1 MQKVLITGALGQIGS
16 ELVCALHG
24 RLGADNI
31 ISTDVRE
38 PANDILENCNYG
50 KLDVLDGN
58 AVMDICKRNKIDTI
72 YHLAAILSAT
82 GEKNPQLAWNVNM
95 HGFYN
100 ILEAARAL
108 GIRQVICPS
117 SIAAFGPDTP
127 KDDTPNE
134 TILRPSS
141 MYGVTKAAGE
151 LLGNYYVSK
160 YNLDVR
166 GMRFPGIISWKTP
179 PGGGTTDY
187 AVAIYYEALKKKS
200 YICFVRPDTILP
212 MMYMPDAIKVL
223 IDIAEA
229 DFAKLKHHCD
239 FNVTA
244 MSFSA
249 AELAESIRKR
259 IPDLKVDY
267 QPDFRQEIAD
277 SWPRSLDDS
286 AARAEWGWKPDY
298 DLDMMTDDM
307 LTNLRVKLGKES
319 IA

>member
-38 PANDILENCNYG
+38 PAKEILENCNYG

-249 AELAESIRKR
+249 SELAESIRKR

-267 QPDFRQEIAD
+267 QPDFRQQIAD

-307 LTNLRVKLGKES
+307 LKNLRVKLGKDA

>member
-1 MQKVLITGALGQIGS
+1 MQKVLITGSLGQIGS
-16 ELVCALHG
+16 ELMCALHG
-24 RLGADNI
+24 KLGAGKI
-31 ISTDVRE
+31 IATDVRE
-38 PANDILENCNYG
+38 PWKEILENCNYE
-50 KLDVLDGN
+50 KLDVLDAK
-58 AVMDICKRNKIDTI
+58 AVADICKRHKIDTI

-82 GEKNPQLAWNVNM
+82 GEQNPQLAWNVNM

-100 ILEAARAL
+100 IIEAAREL
-108 GIRQVICPS
+108 GIKQVICPS

-134 TILRPSS
+134 TILRPTSI
-141 MYGVTKAAGE
+141 YGVTKVAGE
-151 LLGNYYVSK
+151 LLGNYYVKK

-166 GMRFPGIISWKTP
+166 GVRFPGIISWKTP

-200 YICFVRPDTILP
+200 YTCFVRPDTVLP

-239 FNVTA
+239 YNVTA

-259 IPDLKVDY
+259 IPDLMVDY
-267 QPDFRQEIAD
+267 QPDFRQQIAD

-298 DLDMMTDDM
+298 DLEMMTDDM
-307 LTNLRVKLGKES
+307 LKNLRVKLGKDA

>member
-1 MQKVLITGALGQIGS
+1 MRKVLITGALGQIGS
-16 ELVCALHG
+16 ELMCVLHG
-24 RLGADNI
+24 KLGGDNI
-31 ISTDVRE
+31 IATDVRE
-38 PANDILENCNYG
+38 PWKEILENCNYE
-50 KLDVLDGN
+50 KLDVMDGK
-58 AVMDICKRNKIDTI
+58 AVADICKRKEIDTI
-72 YHLAAILSAT
+72 FHLAAILSAN

-95 HGFYN
+95 QGFYN
-100 ILEAARAL
+100 VLEVAREL
-108 GIRQVICPS
+108 GIKQVICPS

-127 KDDTPNE
+127 KDNTPNE
-134 TILRPSS
+134 TILRPTS
-141 MYGVTKAAGE
+141 MYGVTKVAGE
-151 LLGNYYVSK
+151 LLGNYYVQK

-187 AVAIYYEALKKKS
+187 AVEIYYEALKKKK
-200 YICFVRPDTILP
+200 YTCFLREDTVLP

-239 FNVTA
+239 YNVTA

-249 AELAESIRKR
+249 AELAACIKKR
-259 IPDLKVDY
+259 IPDLQVDY
-267 QPDFRQEIAD
+267 KPDFRQQIAD

-286 AARAEWGWKPDY
+286 FARKEWGWKPDY
-298 DLDMMTDDM
+298 DIEMMTDDM
-307 LTNLRVKLGKES
+307 LTNLRAKFGKDA

>member
-1 MQKVLITGALGQIGS
+1 M
-16 ELVCALHG
+16 CALHG
-24 RLGADNI
+24 RLGAGNI
-31 ISTDVRE
+31 VATDVRE
-38 PANDILENCNYG
+38 PAKEILEDCTYET
-50 KLDVLDGN
+50 LDVLDAK
-58 AVMDICKRNKIDTI
+58 AVTDICKRHKIDTI

-108 GIRQVICPS
+108 GIKQVICPS
-117 SIAAFGPDTP
+117 SIAAFGPGTP

-200 YICFVRPDTILP
+200 YTCFVRPDTILP

-249 AELAESIRKR
+249 SELAESIRKR

>member
-1 MQKVLITGALGQIGS
+1 MRKVLITGALGQIGS
-16 ELVCALHG
+16 ELMCALHG
-24 RLGADNI
+24 KLGGDNI
-31 ISTDVRE
+31 IATDVRE
-38 PANDILENCNYG
+38 PWKEILENCNYE
-50 KLDVLDGN
+50 KLDVMDAK
-58 AVMDICKRNKIDTI
+58 AVADICKRKQIDTI
-72 YHLAAILSAT
+72 FHLAAILSAN

-95 HGFYN
+95 QGFYN
-100 ILEAARAL
+100 VLEVAREL
-108 GIRQVICPS
+108 GIKQVICPS

-127 KDDTPNE
+127 KDNTPNE
-134 TILRPSS
+134 TILRPTS
-141 MYGVTKAAGE
+141 MYGVTKVAGE
-151 LLGNYYVSK
+151 LLGNYYVQK

-187 AVAIYYEALKKKS
+187 AVEIYYEALKKKK
-200 YICFVRPDTILP
+200 YTCFLREDTVLP

-239 FNVTA
+239 YNVTA

-249 AELAESIRKR
+249 AELAACIKKR
-259 IPDLKVDY
+259 IPDLQVDY
-267 QPDFRQEIAD
+267 KPDFRQQIAD

-286 AARAEWGWKPDY
+286 FARKEWGWKPDY
-298 DLDMMTDDM
+298 DIEMMTDDM
-307 LTNLRVKLGKES
+307 LTNLRAKFGKDA